1 MNLLDLPDE
10 LLESIF
16 SHIRDTWSHGSLRQ
30 SCRKLRDM
38 KEPTVFKDRVAKYTL
53 GFDRRDVVIYD
64 MYGNQVG
71 SIKTMF
77 PGYTKYHLRDFDN
90 LYTRIYT
97 PTRIVKIET
106 TFKRRVKVTT
116 THSIDLRSGNKS
128 ESVICQTLDH
138 QLHEDI
144 GALGCVVV

>member
-1 MNLLDLPDE
+1 
-10 LLESIF
+10 
-16 SHIRDTWSHGSLRQ
+16 
-30 SCRKLRDM
+30 
-38 KEPTVFKDRVAKYTL
+38 
-53 GFDRRDVVIYD
+53 
-64 MYGNQVG
+64 MYGNRVG

-116 THSIDLRSGNKS
+116 THTIDLRSGNNS
-128 ESVICQTLDH
+128 ESVICETLDH
-138 QLHEDI
+138 THEDI
-144 GALGCVVV
+144 GEIGCVVG

>member
-16 SHIRDTWSHGSLRQ
+16 SRIRDTRSHGSLRQ
-30 SCRKLRDM
+30 TCRKLRDIN
-38 KEPTVFKDRVAKYTL
+38 ECTVFRARVGKYTL

-64 MYGNQVG
+64 MYGNKVG

-116 THSIDLRSGNKS
+116 THTIDLRSGNKS

-138 QLHEDI
+138 NLHEDI